1 MWKTASPL
9 QWGIFKRK
17 QICSSCKRFLMKCF
31 IISVTRSA
39 TLLMCC
45 ITLSYKLVIL
55 SCTVDAAGD
64 ERVSES
70 QKTES
75 VWGVAKWSS
84 RVYRQLS
91 EVRHFNLLLFWKCAA
106 TLFFLQL
113 NDINMVAVLGLI
125 PFSSPRSH
133 LSPPKSRTLN
143 EVCYYS
149 SSATVRR
156 HLNATPRTSIQAA
169 LSSPHYYLQVHPSN
183 IIKCVTVLTWGET
196 ETTF

>member
-106 TLFFLQL
+106 TLFFLQW

-125 PFSSPRSH
+125 PFSRPGVTCRPPSLGRWMKFVTTALLQLWDATSTQH
-133 LSPPKSRTLN
+133 LAPQSRLH
-143 EVCYYS
+143 
-149 SSATVRR
+149 SAAPTIIFRYIR
-156 HLNATPRTSIQAA
+156 LI
-169 LSSPHYYLQVHPSN
+169 LPS
-183 IIKCVTVLTWGET
+183 V
-196 ETTF
+196 